1 MSAYLGPVSDGTA
14 YTPRLRIK
22 ANGTALPFPV
32 EANVNLTNTWTA
44 ARWSAGVSYQDTD
57 AMNGAWFAVQNNIR
71 IEIDIALDGVNFQT
85 VMIGNTDEIDLAP
98 DHNYVALSGRDL
110 TALLIDQKTATT
122 YQNQTSSEVST
133 ILANAVGLTPVVT
146 STKTPIGQFYA
157 NDHTRMSMG
166 DLAQSIT
173 DWDLLTY
180 LAQQENFDLF
190 VQGSSLYFQPT
201 ATAQTTP
208 YQVLWSRVAGV
219 ATSNVQNL
227 ALKRSLTLAK
237 DVSVTVQSW
246 NSYQRKSITATAT
259 STANGSSSTGPA
271 QKYVFYKPNLTP
283 SQAADYAN
291 LQLAQISRH
300 ERVIDF
306 DVPGDLTLTPR
317 SVVQLSGTGTG
328 FDQLY
333 YPDEISRTINFEQG
347 FTQHVSA
354 RNHGASQQVALAAGG
369 GTSIGGLG
377 F

>member
-1 MSAYLGPVSDGTA
+1 MSAYLGPIPGGTS

-32 EANVNLTNTWTA
+32 EANVTLTNTWTA
-44 ARWSAGVSYQDTD
+44 ARWNAGIAVQDTD
-57 AMNGAWFAVQNNIR
+57 TMNLAWFSDQTDIR
-71 IEIDIALDGVNFQT
+71 VEIDIALDGQNFQT
-85 VMIGNTDEIDLAP
+85 VMTGVTDEIDLTP
-98 DHNYVALSGRDL
+98 DSNYVALSGRDL
-110 TALLIDQKTATT
+110 TALLIDQKTAQT
-122 YQNQTSSEVST
+122 YQNQTSSEVAA
-133 ILANAVGLTPVVT
+133 ILASAVGLTPVVT
-146 STKTPIGQFYA
+146 ATKTPIGQFYA

-166 DLAQSIT
+166 DLAKSIT

-180 LAQQENFDLF
+180 LAQHENYDLF
-190 VQGSSLYFQPT
+190 VQGNSLYFQPT

-208 YQVLWSRVAGV
+208 YQVLWSRVNGI
-219 ATSNVQNL
+219 ATSNVENL
-227 ALKRSLTLAK
+227 SLKRSLTLAK

-246 NSYQRKSITATAT
+246 NSYQNKAITATA
-259 STANGSSSTGPA
+259 SSKANGSSSKGAP

-283 SQAADYAN
+283 AQAADYAN

-306 DVPGDLTLTPR
+306 DVAGDLTLTPR
-317 SVVQLSGTGTG
+317 SVVQLSGTQTS

-333 YPDEISRTINFEQG
+333 YPDEITRSIHFEQG

-354 RNHGASQQVALAAGG
+354 RNHSASQQVALASGG
-369 GTSIGGLG
+369 GTSVSGLG